1 MDNVKELNELSN
13 YIRNSFHNYFI
24 QNLSYNLSYQ
34 LSQER
39 YKITNCTIQEN
50 YSVVAEIEIK
60 NYFINIGYKEAN
72 SCVFIN
78 FYKNLINPLFDTILK
93 DLDKYK
99 F

>member
-1 MDNVKELNELSN
+1 MIQIYIIYYFTNLDNVKELNELSN

-50 YSVVAEIEIK
+50 YSIVAEIEIK
-60 NYFINIGYKEAN
+60 N
-72 SCVFIN
+72 
-78 FYKNLINPLFDTILK
+78 IL
-93 DLDKYK
+93 
-99 F
+99 